1 MSEQFLSPQEV
12 CDLIPGMSKQLLAQ
26 MRFRGDSIP
35 YVRVSP
41 RKIVYRLS
49 RVEEYLTAREQ
60 TSTAQNLSA

>member
-1 MSEQFLSPQEV
+1 MEKYLSPSEV
-12 CDLIPGMSKQLLAQ
+12 CELIPGMTVALLSQ

-49 RVEEYLTAREQ
+49 AVEEYLAAREQ
-60 TSTAQNLSA
+60 TSTRENVGA

>member
-1 MSEQFLSPQEV
+1 MEKYLSPREV
-12 CDLIPGMSKQLLAQ
+12 CEVIPGMTVALLNQ

-49 RVEEYLTAREQ
+49 AVEKFLSEREQ
-60 TSTAQNLSA
+60 TSTRENVSA

>member
-1 MSEQFLSPQEV
+1 MTV
-12 CDLIPGMSKQLLAQ
+12 ALLNQ

-49 RVEEYLTAREQ
+49 AVEAFLSEREQ
-60 TSTAQNLSA
+60 TSTRENVSA

>member
-1 MSEQFLSPQEV
+1 MEEKYLSPAQV
-12 CDLIPGMSKQLLAQ
+12 CELIPGMTVPLLNQ

-49 RVEEYLTAREQ
+49 RVEEFLNAREQ
-60 TSTAQNLSA
+60 TSTSQNISA

>member
-1 MSEQFLSPQEV
+1 MEKYLSPQEV
-12 CDLIPGMSKQLLAQ
+12 TELIPGMTVQLLNQ

-49 RVEEYLTAREQ
+49 AVEEFLASKEQ
-60 TSTAQNLSA
+60 TSTRQNVSA